1 MRVVFRREPDRGG
14 FLPYSRPRSLIGLR
28 SKRKGFDLQV
38 RNMNLQEI
46 LKQAERGVHQ
56 APTLAGYRHPKV
68 KGWKELATT
77 SPDKISHMA
86 SNGYSGCNWV
96 SVAKDGFACIID
108 IDDVEYA
115 KSIGMP
121 IPWDT
126 FIVNTPSGGL
136 HVYLWHTVESVELGN
151 TNIMGLDGS
160 PAVEFKANNLTCAS
174 PGVQR
179 SDKEPHGYYAPAND
193 NEIQPISKE
202 LVEFLRTH
210 GRQKKQYAASAPK
223 REFHPGYELED
234 EIEHQS
240 WAMTGREKVGS
251 DGVRY
256 IEFAVCPIDEE
267 VHEGME
273 GPAISNAA

>member
-1 MRVVFRREPDRGG
+1 MHAGRVSTEMRLGGG
-14 FLPYSRPRSLIGLR
+14 FFPYSRRPKPQRASIKKERLR
-28 SKRKGFDLQV
+28 LTGKENELSG
-38 RNMNLQEI
+38 NS
-46 LKQAERGVHQ
+46 QASRARRPSGT
-56 APTLAGYRHPKV
+56 TLAGYRHPNI

-77 SPDKISHMA
+77 SPDKIREMA

-136 HVYLWHTVESVELGN
+136 HLYLWHTEESAELGN
-151 TNIMGLDGS
+151 TNILGPDGS

-174 PGVQR
+174 PGVLR

-210 GRQKKQYAASAPK
+210 GKQKKQYTAV
-223 REFHPGYELED
+223 R
-234 EIEHQS
+234 QS
-240 WAMTGREKVGS
+240 VSSTPATSLRTRSSTKTGR
-251 DGVRY
+251 
-256 IEFAVCPIDEE
+256 
-267 VHEGME
+267 
-273 GPAISNAA
+273 